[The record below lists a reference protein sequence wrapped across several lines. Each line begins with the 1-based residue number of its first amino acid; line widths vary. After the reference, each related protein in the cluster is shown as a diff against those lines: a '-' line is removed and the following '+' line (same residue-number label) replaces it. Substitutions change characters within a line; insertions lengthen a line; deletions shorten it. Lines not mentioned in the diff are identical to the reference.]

1 MSAPFCCRLTR
12 MNGHLRQ
19 LGATSQAAGFTLIEL
34 VAVMLIVA
42 TLSVLLLPR
51 FLHRE
56 ATEPAQADQLGRVL
70 RHAQALA
77 MTQGRALTLDVISPT
92 AYAITDGV
100 SAIHDP
106 AGELQSYS
114 LQNGVLITA
123 GADVKFDSLG
133 RPVSGVSL
141 ITTPQTW
148 TLSGGAS
155 VTLQPVTGFVT
166 VTP

>member
-1 MSAPFCCRLTR
+1 MVI
-12 MNGHLRQ
+12 M
-19 LGATSQAAGFTLIEL
+19 
-34 VAVMLIVA
+34 A
-42 TLSVLLLPR
+42 TLTVLLLPR

-77 MTQGRALTLDVISPT
+77 MGQGRALTLDVISPT

-100 SAIHDP
+100 SPIRDP
-106 AGELQSYS
+106 AGQPQSYN
-114 LQNGVLITA
+114 LQNGILFTAAADIT
-123 GADVKFDSLG
+123 FDSLG
-133 RPVSGVSL
+133 RPVSSGSL
-141 ITTPQTW
+141 MTTPQTW

-166 VTP
+166 VAP

>member
-1 MSAPFCCRLTR
+1 MTKRFPPSGST
-12 MNGHLRQ
+12 GQ
-19 LGATSQAAGFTLIEL
+19 SAGFTLVEL
-34 VAVMLIVA
+34 IAVMVIMA

-51 FLHRE
+51 FSHRE
-56 ATEPAQADQLGRVL
+56 ATEPAQADQLARTL
-70 RHAQALA
+70 RHAQTLA
-77 MTQGRALTLDVISPT
+77 MSQGRALILDVVSPT
-92 AYAITDGV
+92 AYTISDGS
-100 SAIHDP
+100 SAISNP

-114 LQNGVLITA
+114 LENGVLLT
-123 GADVKFDSLG
+123 GGGDVRFDTLG
-133 RPVSGVSL
+133 RPMSGGAL

>member
-1 MSAPFCCRLTR
+1 M
-12 MNGHLRQ
+12 
-19 LGATSQAAGFTLIEL
+19 GFTLVEL
-34 VAVMLIVA
+34 IAVMVVMA

-51 FLHRE
+51 FSHHE
-56 ATEPAQADQLGRVL
+56 ATEPAQADQLGRML

-77 MTQGRALTLDVISPT
+77 MSQGRALTLKVISPT

-100 SAIHDP
+100 SPIRDP

-114 LQNGVLITA
+114 LQDGVLITA
-123 GADVKFDSLG
+123 GADIKFDSLG
-133 RPVSGVSL
+133 RPVSGASL
-141 ITTPQTW
+141 ITSPQTW

>member
-1 MSAPFCCRLTR
+1 MDRRF
-12 MNGHLRQ
+12 RQ
-19 LGATSQAAGFTLIEL
+19 KGSVGKSTGFTLVEL
-34 VAVMLIVA
+34 VAVMVVVA

-51 FLHRE
+51 FSHHE

-77 MTQGRALTLDVISPT
+77 MSQGRALTLDVISPT
-92 AYAITDGV
+92 TYAITDGV
-100 SAIHDP
+100 SPIRNP

-114 LQNGVLITA
+114 LANGVLIAA
-123 GADVKFDSLG
+123 GGDVKFDSLG
-133 RPVSGVSL
+133 RPLSGASL
-141 ITTPQTW
+141 ITAPQTW
-148 TLSGGAS
+148 TFSGGAS

>member
-1 MSAPFCCRLTR
+1 
-12 MNGHLRQ
+12 MNRRFRQ
-19 LGATSQAAGFTLIEL
+19 RGLIGPSAGFTLIEL

-42 TLSVLLLPR
+42 ALSVLLVPR
-51 FLHRE
+51 FSHRE
-56 ATEPAQADQLGRVL
+56 ATEPAQADQLARAL

-77 MTQGRALTLDVISPT
+77 MSQGRALTFDVISPV
-92 AYAITDGV
+92 AYAITDGTA
-100 SAIHDP
+100 AIRDP

-114 LQNGVLITA
+114 LENGVLITA
-123 GADVKFDSLG
+123 GVDLKFDSLG
-133 RPVSGVSL
+133 RPVSGSSL

-155 VTLQPVTGFVT
+155 VSLQPVTGFVT

>member
-1 MSAPFCCRLTR
+1 MNRRLPQQGSTGR
-12 MNGHLRQ
+12 
-19 LGATSQAAGFTLIEL
+19 SAGFTLIEL
-34 VAVMLIVA
+34 VAVMVIMA

-51 FLHRE
+51 FSHRE
-56 ATEPAQADQLGRVL
+56 ATEPAQADQLARAL

-77 MTQGRALTLDVISPT
+77 MSQGRALILDVVSPS
-92 AYAITDGV
+92 AYSITDG
-100 SAIHDP
+100 SSTIYDP

-114 LQNGVLITA
+114 LENGVLLTA
-123 GADVKFDSLG
+123 GGDLKFDTLG
-133 RPVSGVSL
+133 RPVNGSTL
-141 ITTPQTW
+141 ISTPQTW